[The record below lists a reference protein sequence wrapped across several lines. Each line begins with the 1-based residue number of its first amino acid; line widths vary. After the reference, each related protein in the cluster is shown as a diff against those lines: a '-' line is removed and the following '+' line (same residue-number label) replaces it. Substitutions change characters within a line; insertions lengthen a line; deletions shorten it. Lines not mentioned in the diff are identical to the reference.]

1 MQMMISMDKE
11 VSLAFRHLLDL
22 ARAAYN
28 KNINMF
34 SDFLSVREV
43 AVLKRQAADLPGG
56 RFFLF
61 GGLDDA
67 ERVMAC
73 FPASYDEK
81 ENIKFP
87 ISCIEI
93 GIRSAKFEQN
103 SLTHRDFLGAILG
116 LGIDRKLIGDIY
128 LITENNKAVKAFIFC
143 NEKIENF
150 LIKELIQVGRHQ
162 VGCIAVSADEALVV
176 RKIEDR
182 YGTVSSLRL
191 DVVIGEAFNL
201 SRSKVKDLIDKEKVA
216 VNACAVIQG
225 HYQVKPNDIISVRG
239 FGKFIFYEI
248 LGHTKKEKI
257 QIHLGKYC

>member
-1 MQMMISMDKE
+1 MDKE
-11 VSLAFRHLLDL
+11 SSLAFRHLLDL
-22 ARAAYN
+22 AGAAYN
-28 KNINMF
+28 KNINIF

-61 GGLDDA
+61 GGIDNA

-73 FPASYDEK
+73 FPASYYERED
-81 ENIKFP
+81 IKFP

-93 GIRSAKFEQN
+93 GVKSSKFEQN

-143 NEKIENF
+143 NEKIEEF
-150 LIKELIQVGRHQ
+150 LLREMVQVGRHQ
-162 VGCIAVSADEALVV
+162 VSCIAVSADKVLAV
-176 RKIEDR
+176 RQIEDKF
-182 YGTVSSLRL
+182 GTVSSLRL
-191 DVVIGEAFNL
+191 DVVIGETFNL

-216 VNACAVIQG
+216 VNSAVVLQG
-225 HYQVKPNDIISVRG
+225 HYQVTLGDIISVRG

-248 LGHTKKEKI
+248 LGYTKKGKI